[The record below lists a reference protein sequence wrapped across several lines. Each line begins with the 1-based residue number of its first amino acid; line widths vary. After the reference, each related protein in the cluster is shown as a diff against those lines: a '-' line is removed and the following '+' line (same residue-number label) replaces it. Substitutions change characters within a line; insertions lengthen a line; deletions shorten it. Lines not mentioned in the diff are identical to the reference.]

1 MPLPEYLRA
10 AVPNPA
16 ARRSPWYA
24 NVAPTYAGI
33 FLSVVFY
40 LRLGEGTI
48 SQASLAWCLMALVL
62 AGFLCFGLFYYV
74 PAMLGVRTGYPFYIV
89 ATSTFGAEG
98 NLLPGLLLGAL
109 NLGFFAAVTYF
120 ATDFL
125 TLGLHTHSR
134 WIFATIA
141 ILWGYC
147 MAWIA
152 IEGIHY
158 VAKLAHFLNWI
169 PLAMIL
175 IVFWNTRTG
184 IAKYQPA
191 AHHPAMGFAV
201 VLDIVIGYFATA
213 GAAGA
218 DFALNCRDR
227 RDVIRGG
234 LVGITLCVVVV
245 GGLALASVTGAI
257 GQAGLLAG
265 ANPFDYTAAITR
277 VGALSQWFFFLFAA
291 ALLVPTCFSCF
302 IAANSFAAMVPR
314 VPRRRSALIGASC
327 ALVLTVTG
335 VAGNLIGFFSLV
347 GACFGP
353 VCGAMAAEYWL
364 SDGRWDGPRQGV
376 NLPGYIAWALGCA
389 VGLLGM
395 IPGVPPEWR
404 NADHPAALYS
414 TLVALVVY
422 AGLAKAGSRAAPDAA
437 FGSRPE
443 TAGLPWR

>member
-1 MPLPEYLRA
+1 M
-10 AVPNPA
+10 
-16 ARRSPWYA
+16 
-24 NVAPTYAGI
+24 
-33 FLSVVFY
+33 
-40 LRLGEGTI
+40 
-48 SQASLAWCLMALVL
+48 
-62 AGFLCFGLFYYV
+62 
-74 PAMLGVRTGYPFYIV
+74 
-89 ATSTFGAEG
+89 
-98 NLLPGLLLGAL
+98 L

-134 WIFATIA
+134 WVFATIA

-152 IEGIHY
+152 IDGIHY

-191 AHHPAMGFAV
+191 AHYPAMVFAV
-201 VLDIVIGYFATA
+201 VLAIVIGYFATA

-218 DFALNCRDR
+218 DFALSCRDR

-234 LVGITLCVVVV
+234 LVGITLCAVVV
-245 GGLALASVTGAI
+245 GGLALASVAGAI
-257 GQAGLLAG
+257 GKAGLLAG

-404 NADHPAALYS
+404 NADQPAALYS
-414 TLVALVVY
+414 TLVALFVY
-422 AGLAKAGSRAAPDAA
+422 VGLAKAGSRAAPDAA

-443 TAGLPWR
+443 TAGLPWRQSRHHRHRPAGGRYRGARALQCAAFALPTCNNGRQMTLKAPFSNNAVNPALSSQAALNILQYVPVPTNACGRGQRRRTGMGSGSDPASGSPLFAASLPVPLGFL